1 MSSPRH
7 DYGGPDHISDR
18 GRRHEPLPGPP
29 QSRQQPTIRNGE
41 RPLMPDHL
49 VIHCP
54 ACPSNE
60 VETQHPIPN
69 DPSTTPALAC
79 LLCGHHWRP
88 SALPQVLAP
97 DYDQAYGTAP
107 ALAEEELT
115 LAMWAE
121 GINLRAH
128 AARNGQ
134 GPAVHPGGYRLF
146 YLRQAAYLDRAAHA
160 MAVAAR
166 GRLITS
172 QQAADAADAAVM
184 AADLLLHLDLDLDQV
199 HVEGALGADLPQ
211 WQSPEGLRGYVRQ
224 EYTAWQEWECAARGR
239 QA

>member
-1 MSSPRH
+1 MH
-7 DYGGPDHISDR
+7 
-18 GRRHEPLPGPP
+18 
-29 QSRQQPTIRNGE
+29 
-41 RPLMPDHL
+41 DHL

-54 ACPSNE
+54 VCPSEE
-60 VETQHPIPN
+60 VQAQLGTA
-69 DPSTTPALAC
+69 DGASTVTALAC
-79 LLCGHHWRP
+79 MLCGHRWHP
-88 SALPQVLAP
+88 TEVPELLAP

-128 AARNGQ
+128 AARNGN
-134 GPAVHPGGYRLF
+134 GPAVDHGGYRLF

-166 GRLITS
+166 GDLITS
-172 QQAADAADAAVM
+172 QQAGDAADAAVM

-199 HVEGALGADLPQ
+199 HVEGALGADSPQ

-224 EYTAWQEWECAARGR
+224 EYAAWQEWESAARRHRGR
-239 QA
+239 

>member
-1 MSSPRH
+1 MH
-7 DYGGPDHISDR
+7 G
-18 GRRHEPLPGPP
+18 
-29 QSRQQPTIRNGE
+29 
-41 RPLMPDHL
+41 HL

-54 ACPSNE
+54 NCPSDE
-60 VETQHPIPN
+60 AEAQLGAPG
-69 DPSTTPALAC
+69 DPSPIAALAC
-79 LLCGHHWRP
+79 LLCGHRWHP
-88 SALPQVLAP
+88 TEIPQLLAP

-121 GINLRAH
+121 GINLRAE
-128 AARNGQ
+128 AAREGH
-134 GPAVHPGGYRLF
+134 GPAVDHSGYRLF

-166 GRLITS
+166 GRLIT
-172 QQAADAADAAVM
+172 QQPADDAADAAVM
-184 AADLLLHLDLDLDQV
+184 AADLLLHLDLELGQV

-224 EYTAWQEWECAARGR
+224 EYIAWREWESAVRRSRPHA
-239 QA
+239 